1 MKFGFIGTG
10 NMAGALVRALAKQSD
25 SIALANRTP
34 TKAETL
40 AAEVG
45 GVVWRNEEVA
55 AQCQYIFL
63 GVKPNLLESVLA
75 PLAPIL
81 QTRPQDFVLVSMASG
96 VTIAEVQAM
105 AGGPYPVIRIM
116 PNTPAAVGAGM
127 ILYCCSGN
135 VTAAQRA
142 EFLTAMQ
149 DAGAFDCLEEQL
161 MDAGSAVSGCGPA
174 FVYLFLEAMADGGV
188 ACGLPRSKAQ
198 QYAAQT
204 VLGAA
209 RLLQQSKIAPSLGH
223 WAPLLGACFLFCLP
237 AICQRG
243 FFPVGELL
251 ELPFAAHGFGLCGKC
266 LIIAKL
272 HRQTGP
278 RVFCALARLMH
289 PDTLWQV
296 VCPASVIGAVAAAQ

>member
-96 VTIAEVQAM
+96 VTIA
-105 AGGPYPVIRIM
+105 
-116 PNTPAAVGAGM
+116 
-127 ILYCCSGN
+127 
-135 VTAAQRA
+135 
-142 EFLTAMQ
+142 
-149 DAGAFDCLEEQL
+149 
-161 MDAGSAVSGCGPA
+161 
-174 FVYLFLEAMADGGV
+174 
-188 ACGLPRSKAQ
+188 
-198 QYAAQT
+198 
-204 VLGAA
+204 
-209 RLLQQSKIAPSLGH
+209 
-223 WAPLLGACFLFCLP
+223 
-237 AICQRG
+237 
-243 FFPVGELL
+243 
-251 ELPFAAHGFGLCGKC
+251 
-266 LIIAKL
+266 
-272 HRQTGP
+272 
-278 RVFCALARLMH
+278 
-289 PDTLWQV
+289 
-296 VCPASVIGAVAAAQ
+296 

>member
-174 FVYLFLEAMADGGV
+174 FVYLFLEAMADGKAIVCSNIRGNV
-188 ACGLPRSKAQ
+188 DLVKDGKGGL
-198 QYAAQT
+198 
-204 VLGAA
+204 
-209 RLLQQSKIAPSLGH
+209 
-223 WAPLLGACFLFCLP
+223 
-237 AICQRG
+237 
-243 FFPVGELL
+243 
-251 ELPFAAHGFGLCGKC
+251 
-266 LIIAKL
+266 
-272 HRQTGP
+272 
-278 RVFCALARLMH
+278 
-289 PDTLWQV
+289 V
-296 VCPASVIGAVAAAQ
+296 VRNDAESVAAALKELIENQRLREEMGAYNMKAAEMFREENSLKKVCILLQDL